1 MSDLISVIIS
11 FYKKSNYLKKT
22 INSLANQTFKNYEV
36 ILVYDDPDKSDLQ
49 FVKNCLKKIKNK
61 KIILNKKNHGAG
73 LSRNYGVKKA
83 KGTYITFL
91 DADDLWHKNK
101 LKNQIYFM
109 KKKKI
114 QFSFTNYSIISEDN
128 KIIKKIKSPK
138 NIEYKD
144 LLYSCDIALSSVMIK
159 SNLLKDIRFPN
170 LKTKEDY
177 VLWLKLSK
185 KNIKMLGINK
195 NLTYWRKTP
204 NSLSSSTI
212 QKFKDGFTLYHKFLS
227 YNILNS
233 LVLTLILSLNFI
245 KKRYL

>member
-1 MSDLISVIIS
+1 
-11 FYKKSNYLKKT
+11 
-22 INSLANQTFKNYEV
+22 
-36 ILVYDDPDKSDLQ
+36 
-49 FVKNCLKKIKNK
+49 
-61 KIILNKKNHGAG
+61 
-73 LSRNYGVKKA
+73 
-83 KGTYITFL
+83 
-91 DADDLWHKNK
+91 
-101 LKNQIYFM
+101 M

-159 SNLLKDIRFPN
+159 SNLLKDIKFPN

>member
-1 MSDLISVIIS
+1 
-11 FYKKSNYLKKT
+11 
-22 INSLANQTFKNYEV
+22 
-36 ILVYDDPDKSDLQ
+36 
-49 FVKNCLKKIKNK
+49 
-61 KIILNKKNHGAG
+61 
-73 LSRNYGVKKA
+73 
-83 KGTYITFL
+83 
-91 DADDLWHKNK
+91 
-101 LKNQIYFM
+101 
-109 KKKKI
+109 
-114 QFSFTNYSIISEDN
+114 
-128 KIIKKIKSPK
+128 
-138 NIEYKD
+138 
-144 LLYSCDIALSSVMIK
+144 MIK

>member
-1 MSDLISVIIS
+1 
-11 FYKKSNYLKKT
+11 
-22 INSLANQTFKNYEV
+22 
-36 ILVYDDPDKSDLQ
+36 
-49 FVKNCLKKIKNK
+49 
-61 KIILNKKNHGAG
+61 
-73 LSRNYGVKKA
+73 
-83 KGTYITFL
+83 
-91 DADDLWHKNK
+91 
-101 LKNQIYFM
+101 M

-159 SNLLKDIRFPN
+159 SNLLKDIKFPN

-185 KNIKMLGINK
+185 KNIKMLSINK

-212 QKFKDGFTLYHKFLS
+212 QKFKNGFTLYHKFLN

-233 LVLTLILSLNFI
+233 LVLTFILSLNFI